1 MRVRRIPSSQEHRRG
16 HRDVRTYVRNSPQVE
31 VCTGMYVRTL
41 PSGGTQVALG
51 RPSGGTR
58 GALAWLKR
66 CSRGSM
72 CEAIYLETL
81 CVRRRVRSY
90 VRTYV
95 RGTRCGAPGPPV
107 RPPRFNDFIFKFL
120 TAQPRPYGV
129 RCGHRPPSQVRL
141 WRGVARPPLRPN
153 PASQDR
159 LRRGMARPPGAPVR
173 PAKTVFY
180 EASRGRFGGPARS
193 AETVFGEARRG
204 PAGCRARPA
213 PDRLGRCLVSL
224 LGGPTRSAEAVF
236 GEMRRSV
243 AGRPGA
249 CRKSM
254 SRIRRSIDDGFIVF
268 LCAGVPSVSGRHA
281 ADSTQLGFVVADG
294 TVRTSVHSHG
304 SIS

>member
-95 RGTRCGAPGPPV
+95 AHGVELPGPQSALHGLMILFS
-107 RPPRFNDFIFKFL
+107 RFSPHSPDL
-120 TAQPRPYGV
+120 MYGV
-129 RCGHRPPSQVRL
+129 RGGHSPPSQVRL

-153 PASQDR
+153 PPSQDR

>member
-1 MRVRRIPSSQEHRRG
+1 MG
-16 HRDVRTYVRNSPQVE
+16 TYVRTGHTVWGSRAPSPQA
-31 VCTGMYVRTL
+31 RH
-41 PSGGTQVALG
+41 
-51 RPSGGTR
+51 
-58 GALAWLKR
+58 
-66 CSRGSM
+66 SRVTKGD
-72 CEAIYLETL
+72 C
-81 CVRRRVRSY
+81 
-90 VRTYV
+90 
-95 RGTRCGAPGPPV
+95 
-107 RPPRFNDFIFKFL
+107 RPPRFNDFIFNFL

-129 RCGHRPPSQVRL
+129 RSGHSPPSQVRL
-141 WRGVARPPLRPN
+141 WHGVARLPRRPSR
-153 PASQDR
+153 PSQDR

-173 PAKTVFY
+173 PAKTVFC

-281 ADSTQLGFVVADG
+281 ADSTQLGFVVAAG
-294 TVRTSVHSHG
+294 TVRTYVRTLSRKHFMINLALVRTGGRTYVRASSG
-304 SIS
+304 ARSDAWRP